1 MSSNL
6 ASMGYLTL
14 NSRIC
19 CAVSQLLRPE
29 MLRQNVYSDLDLH
42 HQSQC
47 GGMVILKWRI
57 WST

>member
-6 ASMGYLTL
+6 ASLGYRTL

-29 MLRQNVYSDLDLH
+29 MLRQNVYNDLDLH

-57 WST
+57 W